1 MAAPIGSQIL
11 GEVLPYMELEKDNK
25 EELEEITEVI
35 VPNLVGLT
43 VAEAKK
49 ILSEL
54 ELELNLDFET
64 EEDLSE
70 RIITKQTPSEG
81 IKINNGNSVYC
92 EIE

>member
-1 MAAPIGSQIL
+1 
-11 GEVLPYMELEKDNK
+11 MELEKDNK
-25 EELEEITEVI
+25 EELEEITEVT
-35 VPNLVGLT
+35 VPNLVGMT
-43 VAEAKK
+43 IAEAKK

-54 ELELNLDFET
+54 KLELNLDFET
-64 EEDLSE
+64 EEDLSK